1 MLIMRI
7 VIETIIRDQF
17 RAYKK
22 KPHNINGGGVGIT
35 DFGESIGLPIKHVG
49 NRLRVKRWDFVSDIS
64 EFNLKR
70 GKHRKNYLKILSTV
84 LFRH

>member
-1 MLIMRI
+1 MG
-7 VIETIIRDQF
+7 
-17 RAYKK
+17 
-22 KPHNINGGGVGIT
+22 GGGVRIT

-49 NRLRVKRWDFVSDIS
+49 TRLRVKRWDFVSDIS

-84 LFRH
+84 SSPH